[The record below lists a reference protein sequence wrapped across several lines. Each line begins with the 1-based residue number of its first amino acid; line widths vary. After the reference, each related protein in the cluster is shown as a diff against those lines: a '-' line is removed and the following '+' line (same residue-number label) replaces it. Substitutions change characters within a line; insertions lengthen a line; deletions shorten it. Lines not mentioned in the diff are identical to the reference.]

1 MYCDYLP
8 RTISDLH
15 WRGALLGAL
24 VLLVCPAPLLR
35 ADDVYKSVDA
45 EGHVVYSDQAQKGAV
60 RIESA
65 QTPPVI
71 HFCWTNCFTLRFD
84 NGLYTRADRL
94 DETWTVERF
103 TSKSVT
109 LHRHD
114 PPEAWNGFSA
124 DVVYEGEVLND
135 RLIKITVGGKPV
147 TDIDAAWGSALDSL
161 PGSNTERDQRNL
173 APLQTQA
180 LPPPAGIDPASDVQA
195 RATDAPPPLPNYEQ
209 PPVSQDGYLWT
220 PGYWMWGG
228 GSYYWVSGAWVPPP
242 RVGVLWTPGYWAFV
256 GGAYVFHP
264 GYWGPHIGY
273 YGGIN
278 YGYGYSGVGFAGGRW
293 VGNTF
298 AYNRTVSN
306 VDTSVIHSTYNEA
319 VANNVTLYKPSYNGG
334 LGGTTAAPTAQER
347 FVAAEPHIPPTPQQ
361 RQRVQQAAKNPALTP
376 QANPGHPAVVAMQ
389 PPAVFHTPATAGAH
403 TAAPPAGPD
412 HSHASPSSA
421 THVAA
426 RQSAAPKSAAAA
438 TRTQHPSSKASGEAN
453 TNDSQPRAP
462 EARPTH

>member
-1 MYCDYLP
+1 MYGDYLP

-376 QANPGHPAVVAMQ
+376 QANPGHPVVAMQ